1 MDQFSVICLQSGG
14 ASLHGYKNMFLLK
27 SQASFQYTVEIVDK
41 FVGLFP
47 SFPLGNPMVFFLSL
61 LGNFHKGFLRQG
73 NDFLINI
80 KHLMS
85 GPEGTVNFLCYIAT
99 QKTQHNTV

>member
-1 MDQFSVICLQSGG
+1 MDQFSVICLQLG

-27 SQASFQYTVEIVDK
+27 SQASFPFGSQW
-41 FVGLFP
+41 
-47 SFPLGNPMVFFLSL
+47 FFLSL
-61 LGNFHKGFLRQG
+61 LGNVHKGFLRQG